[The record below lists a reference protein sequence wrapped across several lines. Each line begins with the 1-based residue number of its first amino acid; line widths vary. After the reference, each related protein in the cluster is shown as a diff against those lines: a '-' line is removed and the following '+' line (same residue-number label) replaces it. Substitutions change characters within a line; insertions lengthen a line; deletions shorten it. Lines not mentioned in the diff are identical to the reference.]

1 MHLIQ
6 LKIVLLTTRPTTR
19 GHFDSRLVVRF
30 SVLMSLLSFYM
41 LYLLSC
47 YKYLNLFGGFALSYH
62 KYEIKLHIRKPFVR
76 KDCWRRNIRNTS
88 LCSVRLQAAINPTK
102 DYRESNLKF
111 FLPESNLFP
120 GMISRRNDQAEYT

>member
-1 MHLIQ
+1 MLASTLTTIAFLAFSTRSSRGRGALLNLIILSFTKRKEMHLIQ

-19 GHFDSRLVVRF
+19 GQFDSHLVVRF

-76 KDCWRRNIRNTS
+76 KDCWRRNILRVCV
-88 LCSVRLQAAINPTK
+88 L
-102 DYRESNLKF
+102 
-111 FLPESNLFP
+111 
-120 GMISRRNDQAEYT
+120 